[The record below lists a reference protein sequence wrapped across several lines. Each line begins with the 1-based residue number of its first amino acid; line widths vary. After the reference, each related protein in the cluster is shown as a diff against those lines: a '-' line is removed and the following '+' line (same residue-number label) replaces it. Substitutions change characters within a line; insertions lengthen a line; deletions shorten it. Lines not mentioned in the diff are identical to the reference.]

1 MKQIHKTTLPMWQST
16 RKKTDPYVTNLAE
29 WIEPWPSEGPYDL
42 CLLGVPL
49 SKSSISFSGAHAH
62 PDQFRQLWPSF
73 STYNWDEDIDLRT
86 LKITD
91 LGNVEMHITDLAV
104 CHQHIQIAAQEVRKQ
119 LPSSILVSIG
129 GDHSITAPLLKGIQQ
144 QEQKRIGL
152 IQFDAHLDVRDLHYG
167 GPSNGTPIRNV
178 IESQVIRGEDIY
190 TIGIRNFSNS
200 KHYRSYA
207 EEQGI
212 HIFSASEV
220 HRLGIEII
228 LSEAI
233 EHLTAHCDALYIT
246 VDLDALDQSIVPG
259 VPAIGPNGLSTQML
273 FSSMFILGKCN
284 QVMGIDFVCVDP
296 SKDLRDLTSR
306 VSLHAFLHFASG
318 VYRRRHLTGNDTATD
333 DL

>member
-1 MKQIHKTTLPMWQST
+1 MKQIRRTTLPLWQST

-29 WIEPWPSEGPYDL
+29 WIEPWQGDDQYDL

-73 STYNWDEDIDLRT
+73 STYFWDEDIDLQD
-86 LKITD
+86 LKIAD
-91 LGNVEMHITDLAV
+91 LGHVEMHITDIAA
-104 CHQHIQIAAQEVRKQ
+104 CHQHIQEASQDARKH

-190 TIGIRNFSNS
+190 TIGIRNFANS
-200 KHYRSYA
+200 KHYRTYA
-207 EEQGI
+207 ETQGM
-212 HIFSASEV
+212 HIFSATEV
-220 HRLGIEII
+220 HRLGMESI

-233 EHLTAHCDALYIT
+233 EQLTATCDALYIT

-259 VPAIGPNGLSTQML
+259 VPAIGPNGLSTEML
-273 FSSMFILGKCN
+273 FPAMFTLGQCPK
-284 QVMGIDFVCVDP
+284 VIGIDFVCVDP
-296 SKDLRDLTSR
+296 SKDFRDLTSR
-306 VSLHAFLHFASG
+306 VSLHAFLHFAAG
-318 VYRRRHLTGNDTATD
+318 VYQRRQKDR
-333 DL
+333 